1 MDNGTSRK
9 EVVIAVDSAFYVI
22 KHYAYTLE
30 NDIAGRKKVA
40 EEGGLPKITENPEQ
54 AKLQLEHNRD
64 QRKPIAELL
73 TRSVE
78 LKNLLDNGEIT
89 YRDCEPFSDRQ
100 I

>member
-54 AKLQLEHNRD
+54 AKL
-64 QRKPIAELL
+64 
-73 TRSVE
+73 
-78 LKNLLDNGEIT
+78 
-89 YRDCEPFSDRQ
+89 
-100 I
+100 